1 MTDPLNALRRSSGK
15 SSSGLKPERA
25 APSVHSAARRR
36 VGSVAVNVAR
46 DANGAVPQQV
56 SHGLDVHAAFQPATA
71 TECRSVCTATPPTP
85 AVSAATSTTRSRFR
99 VTSPLKKGLTPSS
112 PSPCTRGCGLGGR
125 FGPAWTTDANTAGTF
140 ARLAGPPAVVYVHRA
155 EPDELLLYA
164 HVGPEGA

>member
-1 MTDPLNALRRSSGK
+1 MHGDTPDAGRLGGYLN
-15 SSSGLKPERA
+15 
-25 APSVHSAARRR
+25 
-36 VGSVAVNVAR
+36 
-46 DANGAVPQQV
+46 DAQQV
-56 SHGLDVHAAFQPATA
+56 PRHF
-71 TECRSVCTATPPTP
+71 
-85 AVSAATSTTRSRFR
+85 
-99 VTSPLKKGLTPSS
+99 PLKKGLTPSS